1 MVVVFKPRDLN
12 FRLKSSEAEEVS
24 GLEGKMLL
32 YVDTI
37 AKDCSRKI
45 SM

>member
-1 MVVVFKPRDLN
+1 MVFKPRDLN
-12 FRLKSSEAEEVS
+12 FRLRSSEAEEVS
-24 GLEGKMLL
+24 GLEGKIDL
-32 YVDTI
+32 YVETI